1 MRVSRLIR
9 QCPPDAMP
17 SGLAS
22 GERASASL
30 PFLPTLVTAL
40 VLAGA
45 SFLCREPAQDKP
57 VPPVASVEKVVL
69 IDPHAF
75 PEPAASPA
83 EPRPPAA
90 LAFAQAYPMLPAEP
104 RAMASRPAPRIAA
117 MPPRRPPCL
126 RCEATPRRPEPAL
139 AARPA
144 ELKATEASRF
154 EPVTAELVPPELGGP
169 ETVEAAA
176 EDTLLPDLAL
186 PFAPATRAAGR
197 AADFLRTGAT
207 ALGGS
212 VAVLVDRLR

>member
-1 MRVSRLIR
+1 
-9 QCPPDAMP
+9 MP

-154 EPVTAELVPPELGGP
+154 EPATAEPVTAELSGPELGGPELGAP